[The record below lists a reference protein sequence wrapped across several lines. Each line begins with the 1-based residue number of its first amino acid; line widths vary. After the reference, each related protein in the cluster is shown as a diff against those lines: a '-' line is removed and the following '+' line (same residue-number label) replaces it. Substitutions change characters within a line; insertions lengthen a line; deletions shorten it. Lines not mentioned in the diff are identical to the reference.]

1 MAFRDRGLYRLSIKS
16 AERLIWLSPA
26 ASRTEAPGFVQRLS
40 FPVYYQDLV
49 VPEAQKQGIDP
60 LVLFALIRQESL
72 FESFINSLADARG
85 LTQVIP
91 PTGEWIASRL
101 GWGELGENDLYLP
114 YVNVQFGAYYLSVQL
129 ATFDDEAIPA
139 LAAYNAGPGHIHD
152 WLEEAPDIDLFVE
165 SIPFAESRRYV
176 RNVYEN
182 YAHYRRLYR
191 GDQR

>member
-1 MAFRDRGLYRLSIKS
+1 MKV
-16 AERLIWLSPA
+16 WLSPA

-49 VPEAQKQGIDP
+49 APEAQKQGIDP